1 MSPTSTI
8 ALPTRPTFRP
18 TAGILAAA
26 VASLIIGAG
35 VITQDVEIG
44 VATATEAPTVA
55 PVTYDPLD
63 FSATVTAFDDVIP
76 DFMAVN
82 EPARATT
89 YEDYINRIA
98 AAPATAR

>member
-44 VATATEAPTVA
+44 VATATEAPAVA

-63 FSATVTAFDDVIP
+63 FSATVTASTSALSAATLS
-76 DFMAVN
+76 MASKMTWCW
-82 EPARATT
+82 AR
-89 YEDYINRIA
+89 
-98 AAPATAR
+98 

>member
-18 TAGILAAA
+18 AAGILAAV
-26 VASLIIGAG
+26 VASLVIGAG
-35 VITQDVEIG
+35 VITQDIEVG
-44 VATATEAPTVA
+44 VAKATETPTVA

-63 FSATVTAFDDVIP
+63 FSATVTAFDVVIP
-76 DFMAVN
+76 DFMAVY

-89 YEDYINRIA
+89 YEDYINGIA